1 MWAPVQLLTAGGY
14 KSSTIGYFIYSQAKA
29 GNYKYPSAIGLL
41 VSVIVVPVVL
51 RVKGDFFKILRG
63 GYLLMQNANVLKQ
76 KRSNKIKRGKGES
89 VFMWI
94 MFALFLFYALSVILP
109 FFWTIMNSLKSN
121 GEFFENWNSFPSRL
135 KFENYADAFEKI
147 NYNDTN
153 LIGMFFNSLILTVE
167 NTLAAVIFPLMTAYV
182 IAKYPYKFCKFL
194 YGLALVVQVL
204 PTIGSLPVE
213 YKLVYDL
220 GINDNFFLIWILS
233 AGSFSFNFLILYAGF
248 RSVSWT
254 YAESAMIDGAGHYT
268 VFFKIMLPQAK
279 PFITAIAITTF
290 ISQWNNYN
298 TPFLYLDRYP
308 TMALGLYDFQQK
320 QLYGTQMSPL
330 FAGIILSV
338 LPVAVL
344 FTAMQKT
351 IMENTVAGGIKG

>member
-1 MWAPVQLLTAGGY
+1 M
-14 KSSTIGYFIYSQAKA
+14 
-29 GNYKYPSAIGLL
+29 
-41 VSVIVVPVVL
+41 
-51 RVKGDFFKILRG
+51 IL
-63 GYLLMQNANVLKQ
+63 KE
-76 KRSNKIKRGKGES
+76 KRSNKIRRGKGES

-94 MFALFLFYALSVILP
+94 MFALFLFYALSVMLP
-109 FFWTIMNSLKSN
+109 FVWVFMNSLKTN
-121 GEFFENWNSFPSRL
+121 DEFFRDWNALPEEWRF
-135 KFENYADAFEKI
+135 KNYIEAFEKI

-153 LIGMFFNSLILTVE
+153 LIGMFFNSVILTAE

-182 IAKYPYKFCKFL
+182 VAKYPYKFCKCL

-213 YKLVYDL
+213 YQLVYEL
-220 GINDNFFLIWILS
+220 GINDNLFLIWILA

-268 VFFKIMLPQAK
+268 VFFRIMLPQAK
-279 PFITAIAITTF
+279 PFITAVDITTF
-290 ISQWNNYN
+290 ISQWNNYT

-308 TMALGLYDFQQK
+308 NLALGLHEFEQK
-320 QLYGTQMSPL
+320 QISGTDMAPL
-330 FAGIILSV
+330 FAGIILSTI
-338 LPVAVL
+338 PVGVL
-344 FTAMQKT
+344 FCSMQKT

>member
-1 MWAPVQLLTAGGY
+1 
-14 KSSTIGYFIYSQAKA
+14 
-29 GNYKYPSAIGLL
+29 
-41 VSVIVVPVVL
+41 
-51 RVKGDFFKILRG
+51 
-63 GYLLMQNANVLKQ
+63 MQNANVLKQ
-76 KRSNKIKRGKGES
+76 KRSNKIRRGKGES

-109 FFWTIMNSLKSN
+109 FLWVFMNSLKTN
-121 GEFFENWNSFPSRL
+121 GEFFKDCNALPREWRF
-135 KFENYADAFEKI
+135 KNYIEAFEKI

-153 LIGMFFNSLILTVE
+153 LVGMFFNSLILTVE

-194 YGLALVVQVL
+194 YALALVVQVL

-220 GINDNFFLIWILS
+220 GINDNFFLIWILA

-308 TMALGLYDFQQK
+308 NMALGLYEFENK
-320 QLYGTQMSPL
+320 QISGTDMTPL